1 MYVVYSMLAL
11 NPRSGDYSGAS
22 LDMRFIAY
30 LHLLLSHR
38 RWLFVIWYRIS
49 ETLSHLFMQTHI
61 GG

>member
-11 NPRSGDYSGAS
+11 NPRSENYSGAS

-30 LHLLLSHR
+30 LHLFYLIGS
-38 RWLFVIWYRIS
+38 WLFIIWCRIS

>member
-38 RWLFVIWYRIS
+38 RLVICYFVS
-49 ETLSHLFMQTHI
+49 NN
-61 GG
+61 